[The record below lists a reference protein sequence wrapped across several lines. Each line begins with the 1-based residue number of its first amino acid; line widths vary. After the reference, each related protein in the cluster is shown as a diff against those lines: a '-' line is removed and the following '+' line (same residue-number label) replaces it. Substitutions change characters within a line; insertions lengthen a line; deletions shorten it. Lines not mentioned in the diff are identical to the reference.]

1 MQPPSSDGLCTKI
14 QNYSLMV
21 SNSTGVL
28 VTMTIEGQTRSVS
41 VSVSISDYYN
51 ISLSAISGCGNTTS
65 VTTSE
70 SDTLIT
76 THVIM
81 IILLLIFL
89 VVRNACVDPTTSEC
103 YCLKYKQIM

>member
-1 MQPPSSDGLCTKI
+1 M
-14 QNYSLMV
+14 M
-21 SNSTGVL
+21 SNSTGV
-28 VTMTIEGQTRSVS
+28 VHGYHNDRGSNKVYI
-41 VSVSISDYYN
+41 SISDYYN

-76 THVIM
+76 THVVM

-89 VVRNACVDPTTSEC
+89 VVTTT
-103 YCLKYKQIM
+103 